1 MLMEVAPHL
10 PVTYASSSLV
20 SLLIDGVNWLKKAAK
35 IHASC
40 CRRKFKLS
48 YAEEV
53 LEQSK
58 VYLVFSLFLSNLRY
72 ILCFLSFFLTL
83 FILVIVQVAL
93 LHLLI

>member
-20 SLLIDGVNWLKKAAK
+20 SLLFDGVNWLKKAAK

-40 CRRKFKLS
+40 SRRKFKLS

-58 VYLVFSLFLSNLRY
+58 VFLVFS
-72 ILCFLSFFLTL
+72 FFFSYPFYTSYGTDCT
-83 FILVIVQVAL
+83 VAL
-93 LHLLI
+93 IDLNP